1 MNKLTETSK
10 FLSYILRHHPESIGI
25 MLNQD
30 GWVDID
36 ILLAQAQRH
45 GRHISRSLLIEVV
58 ETNNKKRFTIS
69 EDGKQIRAA
78 QGHSTKQVN
87 IQHQAV
93 QPPDV
98 LYHGTATRFLQSI
111 WAQGLISGSRHH
123 VHLSADVATAKVVG
137 MRHGVP
143 VILRVNAVAMC
154 EAGHEFY
161 LSDNGVWL
169 TEKVPPKF
177 LQRLDSKQ

>member
-1 MNKLTETSK
+1 MNKITETSK

-25 MLNQD
+25 ILNQD

-36 ILLAQAQRH
+36 ILLAQAQRN
-45 GRHISRSLLIEVV
+45 GRALSHSLLMEVV

-69 EDGKQIRAA
+69 ENGKQIRAA

-111 WAQGLISGSRHH
+111 LVQGLRAGSRHH
-123 VHLSADVATAKVVG
+123 VHLSADVVTAKAVG

-143 VILRVNAVAMC
+143 VILRVNAAAMC
-154 EAGHEFY
+154 EVGHEFY

-169 TEKVPPKF
+169 TEKVPSTF
-177 LQRLDSKQ
+177 LQHIS